1 MIAKDAKNHNFATSN
16 FLQSFFLFSKKIK
29 SERNKYVRGGG
40 TNKMEWQTK
49 EKRLGI
55 KNKKNKNRQYR
66 NK

>member
-1 MIAKDAKNHNFATSN
+1 MQRITI
-16 FLQSFFLFSKKIK
+16 LQQVIFFKAFFSSLKKIK

-55 KNKKNKNRQYR
+55 KKKKIKNRQYR